1 LDADCTGAS
10 YRDNSVLLHELNS
23 LPGGAIMVAASKL
36 IAFIPTQNADSALSF
51 YRDVLG
57 LRFLSDDSFAIVME
71 SNGNTVRLVRLE
83 KFTAASY
90 TILGWQVEDIE
101 KTVKELTA
109 KGLAFQRYSFLE
121 QSEDGI
127 WTSPSG
133 AKVAWFH
140 DPDGNTLSFS
150 QDGTQSVPNKTGD

>member
-1 LDADCTGAS
+1 
-10 YRDNSVLLHELNS
+10 
-23 LPGGAIMVAASKL
+23 MVAASKL

-83 KFTAASY
+83 KFTTASY

>member
-1 LDADCTGAS
+1 
-10 YRDNSVLLHELNS
+10 
-23 LPGGAIMVAASKL
+23 MVAASKL

-83 KFTAASY
+83 KFTTASY

-133 AKVAWFH
+133 AKVAWFQ